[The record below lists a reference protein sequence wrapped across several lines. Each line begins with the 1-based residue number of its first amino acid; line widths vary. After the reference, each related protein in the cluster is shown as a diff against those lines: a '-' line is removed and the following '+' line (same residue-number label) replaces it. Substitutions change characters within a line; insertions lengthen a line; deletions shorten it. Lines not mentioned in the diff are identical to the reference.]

1 MTPLES
7 QCVDRQV
14 LNSLKLVYIW
24 LIFDRRW
31 LPMIRTSIHFVT
43 SGKQECGL
51 LCIALL
57 AAAGMSGCAS
67 QPKQPVL
74 YPNNHLQTVGEQTA
88 QQDITDCMQFARA
101 SSVNENKDAEVGRKA
116 AGGAAV
122 GGASAAAWGVVR
134 GGDVGN
140 RALAGAAAGATAGA
154 VHGGLQSTETSPLF
168 MNFVN
173 KCLSDKGYSV
183 IGWQ

>member
-1 MTPLES
+1 MMWIALH
-7 QCVDRQV
+7 
-14 LNSLKLVYIW
+14 L
-24 LIFDRRW
+24 
-31 LPMIRTSIHFVT
+31 VT
-43 SGKQECGL
+43 SRKMACRRVF
-51 LCIALL
+51 IASL
-57 AAAGMSGCAS
+57 AAAVALGGCAG

-74 YPNNHLQTVGEQTA
+74 YPNNHLQAVGEQTA
-88 QQDITDCMQFARA
+88 QQDIAACIEFARA
-101 SSVNENKDAEVGRKA
+101 SNVNEKKDAEVGRKA

-122 GGASAAAWGVVR
+122 GGASAAAWGLVR

>member
-1 MTPLES
+1 MCRST
-7 QCVDRQV
+7 
-14 LNSLKLVYIW
+14 
-24 LIFDRRW
+24 
-31 LPMIRTSIHFVT
+31 HFAQ
-43 SGKQECGL
+43 SRYRACCL
-51 LCIALL
+51 LCFLL
-57 AAAGMSGCAS
+57 AAAGVGGCAS

-74 YPNNHLQTVGEQTA
+74 YPNNHLKAVGEVTA
-88 QQDITDCMQFARA
+88 QQDIAACIELART
-101 SSVNENKDAEVGRKA
+101 SNVNENKDGEVGRKA

-122 GGASAAAWGVVR
+122 GGASAGAWGLVR
-134 GGDVGN
+134 GGDVAN

-154 VHGGLQSTETSPLF
+154 VHGGLQSSETSPLF

>member
-1 MTPLES
+1 MMWIAL
-7 QCVDRQV
+7 Q
-14 LNSLKLVYIW
+14 L
-24 LIFDRRW
+24 
-31 LPMIRTSIHFVT
+31 VT
-43 SGKQECGL
+43 SRKMACRRVF
-51 LCIALL
+51 IASL
-57 AAAGMSGCAS
+57 AAAVALGGCAG

-74 YPNNHLQTVGEQTA
+74 YPNNHLQAVGEQTA
-88 QQDITDCMQFARA
+88 QQDIAACIEFARA
-101 SSVNENKDAEVGRKA
+101 SNVNEKKDAEVGRKA

-122 GGASAAAWGVVR
+122 GGASAAAWGLVR

-140 RALAGAAAGATAGA
+140 RALAGAAAGASAGA

>member
-1 MTPLES
+1 MM
-7 QCVDRQV
+7 
-14 LNSLKLVYIW
+14 W
-24 LIFDRRW
+24 
-31 LPMIRTSIHFVT
+31 TSIRFAQ
-43 SGKQECGL
+43 SRNEACRL

-57 AAAGMSGCAS
+57 ATAAVSGCAS
-67 QPKQPVL
+67 KPTQPVL
-74 YPNNHLQTVGEQTA
+74 YPNNHLNEVGEQTA
-88 QQDITDCMQFARA
+88 QQDIAACMQFARA
-101 SSVNENKDAEVGRKA
+101 SSVNENKDADVGRKA

-122 GGASAAAWGVVR
+122 GGTSAAAWGLVR

>member
-1 MTPLES
+1 MPT
-7 QCVDRQV
+7 
-14 LNSLKLVYIW
+14 
-24 LIFDRRW
+24 F
-31 LPMIRTSIHFVT
+31 IRLAQ
-43 SGKQECGL
+43 SGKMACCL
-51 LCIALL
+51 LCSASL
-57 AAAGMSGCAS
+57 AASAISGCAS
-67 QPKQPVL
+67 QPRQPVL
-74 YPNNHLQTVGEQTA
+74 YPNNHLEAVGEQVA
-88 QQDITDCMQFARA
+88 QQDIAACMELARV
-101 SSVNENKDAEVGRKA
+101 SSVNETKDGEVGRKA

-122 GGASAAAWGVVR
+122 GGASAAAWGLVR

-140 RALAGAAAGATAGA
+140 RALAGAAAGASAGA